1 MFHNLNCDEI
11 GYNSELYMNAER
23 DWIDKKQCY
32 ENNTDN
38 LRNGMHLIES
48 LLEWENT
55 ISENGRNIYK

>member
-38 LRNGMHLIES
+38 LGNGMHLIES
-48 LLEWENT
+48 LLE
-55 ISENGRNIYK
+55 